1 MAGQSREIKSRLQS
15 IRNTKKITKAMELVA
30 AAKMRRAV
38 AGVLATRNYASLMWD
53 IMQRLRTTVPLR
65 PTDSSY
71 RFLQPVT
78 TDTKALRTAIVL
90 FTSNRGLCGSF
101 NNHMVKVV
109 AQYVKNHPE
118 ETITVIGVGKKGVGL
133 LDSLGITVKEAYV
146 KDDTAKTSASILAIN
161 QALYEQFQKGE
172 FDQVLLGY
180 TDYRSAIAQTPTLK
194 TLFPYAQTATIS
206 EAVDNLIDEKKTE
219 VLHAP
224 TERQYIYEP
233 HRYVIL
239 NYLIPRIA
247 EVQLYQALLES
258 NASEHSSRMLAMKNA
273 TDAAKDM
280 ADALLLAFN
289 RARQAGITQE
299 IAEISAG
306 SAAVS

>member
-1 MAGQSREIKSRLQS
+1 MPAQSREIKSRLQS

-30 AAKMRRAV
+30 AAKMRRAISSV
-38 AGVLATRNYASLMWD
+38 VATRNYANLMWQ
-53 IMQRLRTTVPLR
+53 IMQRLRSSVTLKPN
-65 PTDSSY
+65 DSAY
-71 RFLQPVT
+71 RFLRPVPNDT
-78 TDTKALRTAIVL
+78 TKLRTAIVV
-90 FTSNRGLCGSF
+90 FSSNRGLCGSF
-101 NNHMVKVV
+101 NNHMIKLVV
-109 AQYVKNHPE
+109 QYVQSHPE
-118 ETITVIGVGKKGVGL
+118 EIITIIGVGKKGVGM
-133 LDSLGITVKEAYV
+133 LDSLGVKVQEAYI
-146 KDDTAKTSASILAIN
+146 KDDTAKTATSIIEMN

-180 TDYRSAIAQTPTLK
+180 TDFRSAISQIPTLK
-194 TLFPYAQTATIS
+194 TLFPYAQTDTIT
-206 EAVDNLIDEKKTE
+206 EAVDNLAETKLD
-219 VLHAP
+219 VAMSAP
-224 TERQYIYEP
+224 DKQYLYEP
-233 HRYVIL
+233 HRTMIL
-239 NYLIPRIA
+239 NYLVPRIA